1 MAEKS
6 IQYTVRGVP
15 ARVDEILRRQAREQR
30 KSLNQLVLE
39 VLEREALLSAESE
52 KLHHDLDELAGT
64 WVDDPE
70 FDAALAA
77 QDSVDEQ
84 LWK

>member
-39 VLEREALLSAESE
+39 VLEREALFSAESE